1 LLFVIKQATNN
12 IHIKT
17 DVIVLIIIICIIYKD
32 MFSLHPQ
39 LAQDTFFVGDFP
51 LSTCRL
57 MNDMQFPWLILVPR
71 VPGITELY
79 ELSQADQEQF
89 LRESS
94 WLSSQL
100 ARVFRADKM
109 NVAALGNVVP
119 QLHFHHVVRYQNDV
133 AWPKPVWGTPAV
145 PYSNDVLAHM
155 RQTLMLALR
164 GQGDMPFDWRMD

>member
-1 LLFVIKQATNN
+1 MVILTTFKFDLFLT
-12 IHIKT
+12 
-17 DVIVLIIIICIIYKD
+17 

-39 LAQDTFFVGDFP
+39 LAKDTFYVGDFP

-57 MNDMQFPWLILVPR
+57 MNDMQFPWLILLPR
-71 VPGITELY
+71 VQGITELY
-79 ELSQADQEQF
+79 ELSPSDQEQF

-100 ARVFRADKM
+100 SRVFRADKM

-119 QLHFHHVVRYQNDV
+119 QLHFHHIVRYHNDSM
-133 AWPKPVWGTPAV
+133 WPKPVWGVPAV
-145 PYSNDVLAHM
+145 PYSSDVLAHM

>member
-1 LLFVIKQATNN
+1 
-12 IHIKT
+12 
-17 DVIVLIIIICIIYKD
+17 
-32 MFSLHPQ
+32 
-39 LAQDTFFVGDFP
+39 
-51 LSTCRL
+51 
-57 MNDMQFPWLILVPR
+57 MNDMQFRGLSLCHVYR
-71 VPGITELY
+71 ITELY

-109 NVAALGNVVP
+109 NVAALGNMVP

-145 PYSNDVLAHM
+145 PYTNDVLAHM

>member
-1 LLFVIKQATNN
+1 L
-12 IHIKT
+12 
-17 DVIVLIIIICIIYKD
+17 DVIVLAIIVIASFIKICLVCIHNLLKI
-32 MFSLHPQ
+32 L
-39 LAQDTFFVGDFP
+39 FFVGDFP

-109 NVAALGNVVP
+109 NVAALGNMVP

-145 PYSNDVLAHM
+145 PYTNDVLAHM

>member
-1 LLFVIKQATNN
+1 MHDFSDHRRNKCIKSLLFVIKPATSNT
-12 IHIKT
+12 HIKT
-17 DVIVLIIIICIIYKD
+17 DVIVLAII
-32 MFSLHPQ
+32 
-39 LAQDTFFVGDFP
+39 V
-51 LSTCRL
+51 
-57 MNDMQFPWLILVPR
+57 
-71 VPGITELY
+71 Y

-109 NVAALGNVVP
+109 NVAALGNMVP

-145 PYSNDVLAHM
+145 PYTNDVLAHM